1 MVAWTSQEGSG
12 SDMAAFVLSKF
23 IQKKTTREK
32 PGKSPGTPQESPG
45 TPVNFFLDL
54 DHSGSKVFFPFRL
67 FVSVKWPWRPE
78 RLLKLCLRALKLGGC
93 HPQLKRLQKLLVCLD
108 RLFGHTKKP

>member
-23 IQKKTTREK
+23 IKKNNPGKTREIARN
-32 PGKSPGTPQESPG
+32 TPRIARNPRE
-45 TPVNFFLDL
+45 FFLDL